1 MNILV
6 QFMLGIPRA
15 PGGVLCNFICREGG
29 EDGGGPPASELDPS
43 PRKLKSLP
51 GNSQYTQGH
60 C

>member
-1 MNILV
+1 
-6 QFMLGIPRA
+6 MLGIPRA
-15 PGGVLCNFICREGG
+15 PGGVLCNFIRRDGG